1 MHAEQGLGN
10 GCRARG
16 VPGAMGKLAACVL
29 LFAALSAH
37 AEPQRVAA
45 ARKARAPVVASL
57 FKAAGV
63 AWPPEQMYV
72 RAFKHERELE
82 VWAGPKAG
90 PLVKV
95 KTYPFCAASGE
106 LGPKRQRGDLQV
118 PEGFY
123 TIDLFNPWSDY
134 HLSMRVSYPNAAD
147 KRHKTAADPGDNIFV
162 HGNCVSIGCIAI
174 EDEPI
179 EELYLMVLDTRAKT
193 KRNVPI
199 HIFPR
204 RLDAEGMKKL
214 EEGRAATDPLVTFW
228 RSLQPAYTL
237 FEENRQVPLTSIESK
252 TGTYVVKPARQ
263 ARGAGSSAR
272 R

>member
-1 MHAEQGLGN
+1 MRAERGLGN
-10 GCRARG
+10 GGRARG
-16 VPGAMGKLAACVL
+16 VPGGMRTTVACLLMFFALA
-29 LFAALSAH
+29 AH
-37 AEPQRVAA
+37 AEERRVAA
-45 ARKARAPVVASL
+45 ARKARGPAVAAL

-63 AWPPEQMYV
+63 AWPPEQMYL
-72 RAFKHERELE
+72 RAFKHERKLE
-82 VWAGPKAG
+82 VWAGPNTG

-106 LGPKRQRGDLQV
+106 LGPKRQQGDLQV

-123 TIDLFNPWSDY
+123 TLDLFNPYSNF

-147 KRHKTAADPGDNIFV
+147 KRHKTAADPGGEIFV

-174 EDEPI
+174 QDEPI

-204 RLDAEGMKKL
+204 RLDAEGMKAL
-214 EEGRAATDPLVTFW
+214 EAGRPATDPLVTFW
-228 RSLQPAYTL
+228 RSLQPGYTL
-237 FEENRQVPLTSIESK
+237 FEEARQVPVTSVEPK
-252 TGTYVVKPARQ
+252 TGTYVVKPARR
-263 ARGAGSSAR
+263 AREAGSAR

>member
-1 MHAEQGLGN
+1 MRN
-10 GCRARG
+10 
-16 VPGAMGKLAACVL
+16 VAACLLVL
-29 LFAALSAH
+29 VSLTAH
-37 AEPQRVAA
+37 AEPARVAA
-45 ARKARAPVVASL
+45 ARKAREPVVAAL
-57 FKAAGV
+57 FKSAGV
-63 AWPPEQMYV
+63 AWPPEQLYV
-72 RAFKHERELE
+72 RGFKHERELE

-106 LGPKRQRGDLQV
+106 LGPKRQQGDLQV

-123 TIDLFNPWSDY
+123 SIDLLNPYSNF

-147 KRHKTAADPGDNIFV
+147 KRHKTAANAGGDIFV
-162 HGNCVSIGCIAI
+162 HGNCVSIGCLAMQ
-174 EDEPI
+174 DEPI

-193 KRNVPI
+193 KRDVPI

-204 RLDAEGMKKL
+204 RLDAGGMKKL
-214 EEGRAATDPLVTFW
+214 EAGRQATDPLVAFW
-228 RSLQPAYTL
+228 RSLQPAYSL
-237 FEENRQVPLTSIESK
+237 FEEARHIPVTSVDLK

-263 ARGAGSSAR
+263 AREAGSAR

>member
-1 MHAEQGLGN
+1 MHGEQAVGN
-10 GCRARG
+10 EIRARG
-16 VPGAMGKLAACVL
+16 VPRAMKTVAACLL
-29 LFAALSAH
+29 LFAAVSAH
-37 AEPQRVAA
+37 AEPERVAA
-45 ARKARAPVVASL
+45 ARREKTPIITEL
-57 FKAAGV
+57 FKTAGV
-63 AWPPEQMYV
+63 AWPPEQMYL
-72 RAFKHERELE
+72 RAFKHEREVE

-95 KTYPFCAASGE
+95 KTYPICYASGE
-106 LGPKRQRGDLQV
+106 LGPKRQRGDQQV

-123 TIDLFNPWSDY
+123 SIDLFNPTSNF

-147 KRHKTAADPGDNIFV
+147 QFHKTARDPGGAIMV

-179 EELYLMVLDTRAKT
+179 KELYIMALDTRAKT

-204 RLDAEGMKKL
+204 RLDAEGMKAL
-214 EEGRAATDPLVTFW
+214 EADRPATDPLLAFW

-237 FEENRQVPLTSIESK
+237 FEEARHVPVTSIEPK

-263 ARGAGSSAR
+263 AREAGSAR

>member
-1 MHAEQGLGN
+1 MRN
-10 GCRARG
+10 
-16 VPGAMGKLAACVL
+16 LAACL
-29 LFAALSAH
+29 LVFVTLTAH
-37 AEPQRVAA
+37 AEPRRVAA
-45 ARKARAPVVASL
+45 ARKARAPAVAAL
-57 FKAAGV
+57 FKSAGV
-63 AWPPEQMYV
+63 AWPPEQLYV

-123 TIDLFNPWSDY
+123 TIDLFNPYSDY

-147 KRHKTAADPGDNIFV
+147 RRHKTAADAGDNIFV

-174 EDEPI
+174 EDGPI
-179 EELYLMVLDTRAKT
+179 EELYLMALDTRAKT
-193 KRNVPI
+193 KRDIPI

-204 RLDAEGMKKL
+204 RLDAEGMKAL
-214 EEGRAATDPLVTFW
+214 EAGRSATDPLVAFW
-228 RSLQPAYTL
+228 RSLQPAYSF
-237 FEENRQVPLTSIESK
+237 FEEAKHVPLTSVESK
-252 TGTYVVKPARQ
+252 TGTYVVKPAKQ
-263 ARGAGSSAR
+263 AREAGSAR

>member
-1 MHAEQGLGN
+1 M
-10 GCRARG
+10 RT
-16 VPGAMGKLAACVL
+16 LATCL
-29 LFAALSAH
+29 LMFFALSAH
-37 AEPQRVAA
+37 AEPPRVAS
-45 ARKARAPVVASL
+45 ARKSKAPVVAGL

-82 VWAGPKAG
+82 VWAGAKAG

-134 HLSMRVSYPNAAD
+134 HLSMRVSYPNEAD
-147 KRHKTAADPGDNIFV
+147 KRHKTAADPGGNIFV
-162 HGNCVSIGCIAI
+162 HGDCVSIGCIAI

-179 EELYLMVLDTRAKT
+179 QELYLMVLDTREKT

-204 RLDAEGMKKL
+204 RLDDKGMKAL
-214 EEGRAATDPLVTFW
+214 EGGRSSTDPLVAFW
-228 RSLQPAYTL
+228 RSLQPAYTF
-237 FEENRQVPLTSIESK
+237 FEEARHLPVTSVDPK
-252 TGTYVVKPARQ
+252 TGAYVVKPARQ
-263 ARGAGSSAR
+263 ARGASSTR

>member
-1 MHAEQGLGN
+1 MHAERRGGNGLG
-10 GCRARG
+10 GGG
-16 VPGAMGKLAACVL
+16 VPGRMRTVAACLL
-29 LFAALSAH
+29 LFTALSAH
-37 AEPQRVAA
+37 AEEARVAA
-45 ARKARAPVVASL
+45 ARKARAPTVAAL
-57 FKAAGV
+57 FKDAGV
-63 AWPPEQMYV
+63 AWPPEQMYL

-82 VWAGPKAG
+82 VWAGSKTG

-106 LGPKRQRGDLQV
+106 LGPKRQQGDLQV

-123 TIDLFNPWSDY
+123 SIDLFNPYSNF

-147 KRHKTAADPGDNIFV
+147 KRHKTASDPGGNIFV

-204 RLDAEGMKKL
+204 RLDAAGMKAL
-214 EEGRAATDPLVTFW
+214 EAGRAASDPLVTFW
-228 RSLQPAYTL
+228 RSLQPAYGF
-237 FEENRQVPLTSIESK
+237 FEEARHIPITSVDAK

-263 ARGAGSSAR
+263 AREAGSAR